1 MAGIDKTWVT
11 GEQYKLVRR
20 WAYEYGEF
28 IIPYINYKEKVS
40 NYINEYDEIPEKAM
54 LWNTPG
60 YFDVFLRHNCPF
72 DFIQKRLKEQ
82 YEDSY
87 DNLSYGKPFTK
98 NNEPVVQIEWDNK
111 ITSRR
116 AVIYIRLYNNDD
128 SCIFYNTKP
137 EYFTD
142 PCTYLPFDE
151 SEKYYGKINIKKAA
165 EDISKFNL
173 PIGSKIEMNI
183 NDDYTIKGI
192 VKAVI

>member
-1 MAGIDKTWVT
+1 MAGLDKTWVT

-28 IIPYINYKEKVS
+28 TIPYINYKEKVS

-82 YEDSY
+82 YGDSY
-87 DNLSYGKPFTK
+87 DNLSYGKPFIK
-98 NNEPVVQIEWDNK
+98 NNEPVVQIEWNDK
-111 ITSRR
+111 IISRR

-151 SEKYYGKINIKKAA
+151 SEKYYRKINIKKAV

>member
-28 IIPYINYKEKVS
+28 TIPYINFKEKVS

-82 YEDSY
+82 YGDSY
-87 DNLSYGKPFTK
+87 DSLSYGKPFTK
-98 NNEPVVQIEWDNK
+98 NIEPVVQIEWNDK
-111 ITSRR
+111 IISRR
-116 AVIYIRLYNNDD
+116 AVISIRLYNNDD
-128 SCIFYNTKP
+128 SLIFYNDKP

-151 SEKYYGKINIKKAA
+151 SEKYYGKINIKKAV

-183 NDDYTIKGI
+183 NDNYTIKGI

>member
-11 GEQYKLVRR
+11 GEQYKLIRR

-28 IIPYINYKEKVS
+28 TIPYINYKEKVS

-82 YEDSY
+82 YGDSY
-87 DNLSYGKPFTK
+87 DSLSYGKPFTK
-98 NNEPVVQIEWDNK
+98 NIEPAIQIEWDNK

-116 AVIYIRLYNNDD
+116 AVIYIRLYNNEY

-151 SEKYYGKINIKKAA
+151 SEKYYGKSNIKKAA

>member
-1 MAGIDKTWVT
+1 MAGLDKTWVT

-28 IIPYINYKEKVS
+28 TIPYINFKEKVS

-82 YEDSY
+82 YGDSY

-98 NNEPVVQIEWDNK
+98 NSEPVIQIEWDNK

-116 AVIYIRLYNNDD
+116 AIISIRLYNNDD
-128 SCIFYNTKP
+128 SWIFYNTEP
-137 EYFTD
+137 EYFAD
-142 PCTYLPFDE
+142 PCTYLPIDE
-151 SEKYYGKINIKKAA
+151 SEKYYGRSNIKKAV

-173 PIGSKIEMNI
+173 PIGSKIKMDI
-183 NDDYTIKGI
+183 NNDYTIKGI

>member
-28 IIPYINYKEKVS
+28 TIPYINFKEKVS

-82 YEDSY
+82 YGDSY
-87 DNLSYGKPFTK
+87 DSLSYGKPFIK
-98 NNEPVVQIEWDNK
+98 NNEPVVQIEWNDK
-111 ITSRR
+111 IISRR

-142 PCTYLPFDE
+142 PCTYLPLDD
-151 SEKYYGKINIKKAA
+151 SEKYYGRSNIKKAA
-165 EDISKFNL
+165 EDIS
-173 PIGSKIEMNI
+173 PG
-183 NDDYTIKGI
+183 T
-192 VKAVI
+192 

>member
-11 GEQYKLVRR
+11 REQYKLVRK

-28 IIPYINYKEKVS
+28 TIPHINFKDKVS
-40 NYINEYDEIPEKAM
+40 NYINEYDEIPEKVV
-54 LWNTPG
+54 LWDTPG

-82 YEDSY
+82 YGNSY
-87 DNLSYGKPFTK
+87 DSLSYGKPFIK
-98 NNEPVVQIEWDNK
+98 NYKPVVQIEWDNE

-116 AVIYIRLYNNDD
+116 AVISIRLYNNDD
-128 SCIFYNTKP
+128 SWIFYNDKP

-142 PCTYLPFDE
+142 PCSYLPFDE
-151 SEKYYGKINIKKAA
+151 SEKYYGKSNIKKAA
-165 EDISKFNL
+165 ENISKFNL

>member
-1 MAGIDKTWVT
+1 MAGMDKTWVT

-28 IIPYINYKEKVS
+28 TIPYINYKEKVS

-82 YEDSY
+82 YGDSY
-87 DNLSYGKPFTK
+87 DSLSYGKPFTK
-98 NNEPVVQIEWDNK
+98 NIEPAIQIEWDNN

-151 SEKYYGKINIKKAA
+151 SEKYYGKSNIKKAA

>member
-28 IIPYINYKEKVS
+28 TIPYINFKEKVS

-82 YEDSY
+82 YGDSY
-87 DNLSYGKPFTK
+87 DNLSYGKPFIK
-98 NNEPVVQIEWDNK
+98 NNKPVVQIEWNDK
-111 ITSRR
+111 IISRR

>member
-1 MAGIDKTWVT
+1 MAGLDKTWVT
-11 GEQYKLVRR
+11 REQYKLIRR

-28 IIPYINYKEKVS
+28 TIPYINYKEKVS

-82 YEDSY
+82 YGDSY
-87 DNLSYGKPFTK
+87 DSLSYGKPFIK
-98 NNEPVVQIEWDNK
+98 NNEPVVQIEWNDK
-111 ITSRR
+111 IISRR

-128 SCIFYNTKP
+128 SCIFYNTKS

>member
-1 MAGIDKTWVT
+1 MAGLDKTWVT
-11 GEQYKLVRR
+11 REQYKLVRR

-82 YEDSY
+82 YGDSY

>member
-11 GEQYKLVRR
+11 EEQYKLVRR

-28 IIPYINYKEKVS
+28 TIPYINYREKVS

-82 YEDSY
+82 YGDSY
-87 DNLSYGKPFTK
+87 DKLSYGKPFIK
-98 NNEPVVQIEWDNK
+98 HEKPVVKIEWSDK
-111 ITSRR
+111 IKSRR
-116 AVIYIRLYNNDD
+116 AIISINLYNKDD
-128 SCIFYNTKP
+128 SWIFYNTKP

-151 SEKYYGKINIKKAA
+151 TEKYYGQSNIKKAA
-165 EDISKFNL
+165 EDISKFDL

-183 NDDYTIKGI
+183 NNNYTIKGI

>member
-28 IIPYINYKEKVS
+28 TIPYINYKEKVS

-82 YEDSY
+82 YGDSY
-87 DNLSYGKPFTK
+87 DKLSYGKPFIK
-98 NNEPVVQIEWDNK
+98 YEKPVVRIEWNDK
-111 ITSRR
+111 IKSRR
-116 AVIYIRLYNNDD
+116 AIISINLYNKDD
-128 SCIFYNTKP
+128 SWIFYNTKL

-151 SEKYYGKINIKKAA
+151 TEKYYGQSNIKKVA
-165 EDISKFNL
+165 EDISKFDL

-183 NDDYTIKGI
+183 NNNYTIKGI

>member
-28 IIPYINYKEKVS
+28 TIPYINFKEKVS
-40 NYINEYDEIPEKAM
+40 NYINEYDEIPEKVM

-60 YFDVFLRHNCPF
+60 YFDVFLRNNCPF

-82 YEDSY
+82 YGDSY
-87 DNLSYGKPFTK
+87 DNLSYGKPFIK

-116 AVIYIRLYNNDD
+116 AIISIRLYNNDD
-128 SCIFYNTKP
+128 SWIFYNDKP

-142 PCTYLPFDE
+142 ACTYLPFDE
-151 SEKYYGKINIKKAA
+151 SEKYYGKSNIKKAA

-183 NDDYTIKGI
+183 NNDYTIKGI

>member
-28 IIPYINYKEKVS
+28 TIPYINFKEKVS

-82 YEDSY
+82 YGDSY
-87 DNLSYGKPFTK
+87 DSLSYGKPFTK

-151 SEKYYGKINIKKAA
+151 SEKYYGKNNIKKAA

-173 PIGSKIEMNI
+173 PIDSKIEMNI
-183 NDDYTIKGI
+183 NNDYTIKGI

>member
-28 IIPYINYKEKVS
+28 TIPYINFKEKVS

-82 YEDSY
+82 YGDSY
-87 DNLSYGKPFTK
+87 DSLSYGKPFIK
-98 NNEPVVQIEWDNK
+98 NNEPVVQIEWNNK
-111 ITSRR
+111 IISRR

-142 PCTYLPFDE
+142 PCTYLPCDE

>member
-28 IIPYINYKEKVS
+28 TIPYINYREKVS

-82 YEDSY
+82 YGDSY
-87 DNLSYGKPFTK
+87 DSLSYGKAFTK
-98 NNEPVVQIEWDNK
+98 NNKPVVQIEWNDRIK
-111 ITSRR
+111 SRR
-116 AVIYIRLYNNDD
+116 AIISINLYNKDD
-128 SCIFYNTKP
+128 SWIFYNTKP

-151 SEKYYGKINIKKAA
+151 TEKYYGQSNIKKVA
-165 EDISKFNL
+165 EDISKFDL

-183 NDDYTIKGI
+183 NNNYTIKGI

>member
-11 GEQYKLVRR
+11 REQYKLVRR

-28 IIPYINYKEKVS
+28 TIPYINFKDKVS

-82 YEDSY
+82 YGDSY
-87 DNLSYGKPFTK
+87 DNLSYGKPFIK
-98 NNEPVVQIEWDNK
+98 NSEPVIQIEWDNK

-116 AVIYIRLYNNDD
+116 SVISIRLYNNDD
-128 SCIFYNTKP
+128 SWIFYNTEP
-137 EYFTD
+137 EYFSD
-142 PCTYLPFDE
+142 PCTYLPIDE
-151 SEKYYGKINIKKAA
+151 SEKYYGRSNIKKAA

>member
-82 YEDSY
+82 YGDSY

-116 AVIYIRLYNNDD
+116 AVIYIRLYNNYY

>member
-1 MAGIDKTWVT
+1 MAGMDKTWVT

-28 IIPYINYKEKVS
+28 TIPYINYKEKVS

-82 YEDSY
+82 YGDSY

-98 NNEPVVQIEWDNK
+98 NSEQAIQIEWDNK

-151 SEKYYGKINIKKAA
+151 SEKYYGKSNIKKAA

>member
-28 IIPYINYKEKVS
+28 TIPYINFKEKVS

-82 YEDSY
+82 YGDSY
-87 DNLSYGKPFTK
+87 DSLSYGKPFTK
-98 NNEPVVQIEWDNK
+98 NNKPVVQIEWNDK
-111 ITSRR
+111 IISRR
-116 AVIYIRLYNNDD
+116 AVISIRLYNNDD
-128 SCIFYNTKP
+128 SWIFYNDKP

-142 PCTYLPFDE
+142 ACTYLPFDE
-151 SEKYYGKINIKKAA
+151 SEKYYGKNNIKKAA

>member
-1 MAGIDKTWVT
+1 MAGIDRTWVT

-28 IIPYINYKEKVS
+28 TIPYINFKDKVS

-82 YEDSY
+82 YGDSY
-87 DNLSYGKPFTK
+87 DSLSYGKPFIK
-98 NNEPVVQIEWDNK
+98 NNEQVVQIEWNDK
-111 ITSRR
+111 IISRI

-128 SCIFYNTKP
+128 SYIFYNTKP

-151 SEKYYGKINIKKAA
+151 SEKYYGKSNIKKAA

-183 NDDYTIKGI
+183 NDNYTIKGI

>member
-82 YEDSY
+82 YGDSY
-87 DNLSYGKPFTK
+87 DSLSYGKAFIK
-98 NNEPVVQIEWDNK
+98 HEKPVVQIEWNDRIK
-111 ITSRR
+111 SRR
-116 AVIYIRLYNNDD
+116 AIISINLYNKDD

-142 PCTYLPFDE
+142 SCTYLPFDE
-151 SEKYYGKINIKKAA
+151 TEKYYGQSNIKKAA
-165 EDISKFNL
+165 EDISKFDL

-183 NDDYTIKGI
+183 NNNYTIKGI

>member
-28 IIPYINYKEKVS
+28 TIPYINFKEKVS

-72 DFIQKRLKEQ
+72 DFIQKKLKEQ
-82 YEDSY
+82 YGDSY
-87 DNLSYGKPFTK
+87 DSLSYGKPFIK
-98 NNEPVVQIEWDNK
+98 NNEPVVQIEWNDK
-111 ITSRR
+111 IISRR
-116 AVIYIRLYNNDD
+116 AVIYIILYNNDD

-192 VKAVI
+192 VKAMI